1 MGRWIPVFFSYPRH
15 FHVPAWIIEQG
26 GTPNAI
32 HIYVGSF
39 QSVLP
44 PGWAAV
50 RWLFGHS
57 SPSIDLLVRDSP
69 NDSPSVPHCLNDKA
83 YDIQEKADSRQHT

>member
-1 MGRWIPVFFSYPRH
+1 MCPLGLLNKAVRR
-15 FHVPAWIIEQG
+15 
-26 GTPNAI
+26 TPYI
-32 HIYVGSF
+32 YMSEFLYVGIF

-44 PGWAAV
+44 PGLAAV

-69 NDSPSVPHCLNDKA
+69 NDPPSVPHCLNDKA
-83 YDIQEKADSRQHT
+83 YDIQEKADSSQHT